1 MSLDSATFPLVW
13 MRQQAAGEPKDT
25 LAEFAEFS
33 TLLQREQQFVLLCD
47 RRMDESGEQ
56 DRDERTQV
64 ALWKRD
70 HREALA
76 KWVKGMVLIE
86 PDDMRRKAAEEFVDF
101 ASRFWGYPV
110 MVVASEQQA
119 HELAQRLLEQREQ

>member
-1 MSLDSATFPLVW
+1 

-33 TLLQREQQFVLLCD
+33 TLLQREQPFVLLCD

>member
-13 MRQQAAGEPKDT
+13 MRQQAAGQPKDT

-33 TLLQREQQFVLLCD
+33 TLLQREQPFVLLCD
-47 RRMDESGEQ
+47 RRMDESDEQ

-76 KWVKGMVLIE
+76 RWVKGMVLIE
-86 PDDMRRKAAEEFVDF
+86 PGDACNAPGTAIRCEYLIPIRQMPSPTTA
-101 ASRFWGYPV
+101 
-110 MVVASEQQA
+110 
-119 HELAQRLLEQREQ
+119 L